1 MSVEVNRSPL
11 KAPPLR
17 EAGQSIRD
25 SIFDIAFGRLL
36 PSLWLCTLL
45 WALVLEA
52 ALRQQLRWTPS
63 AQAYGAVAVA
73 FSILAAFQFLHARR
87 RLRALQLGR
96 DGERIVAEFLD
107 RALLP
112 LGARVLHDIPANG
125 FNLDHVVIAPQ
136 GVFVIET
143 KTRSKPPRTDA
154 RVTLT
159 DVGLL
164 IAGRAPDRDPI
175 TQVVA
180 ASRWVSQLLA
190 ESTGQAVTARGVVVF
205 PGWYVE
211 PMTRQWLNAQRPW
224 VLEPKSLPA
233 FLNYEPPVLSDREV
247 AMFANHLARYVRAH
261 QSAVRNQ

>member
-1 MSVEVNRSPL
+1 MSIEVNRSPL

-17 EAGQSIRD
+17 EPGQSIRD

-36 PSLWLCTLL
+36 PSLWLCTLV
-45 WALVLEA
+45 WALALEA

-63 AQAYGAVAVA
+63 AQAYGAVAIA
-73 FSILAAFQFLHARR
+73 FSILAAFQFVHARR

-96 DGERIVAEFLD
+96 DGERVVGEFLE

-112 LGARVLHDIPANG
+112 MGARVLHDIPADG

-143 KTRSKPPRTDA
+143 KTRSKPRRSDA
-154 RVTLT
+154 RVTVT
-159 DVGLL
+159 DEGVL
-164 IAGRAPDRDPI
+164 IAGLPPDRDPI
-175 TQVVA
+175 TQVLA
-180 ASRWVSQLLA
+180 ASRWVSKLL
-190 ESTGQAVTARGVVVF
+190 EKTTGQRVVARGIVVF

-211 PMTRQWLNAQRPW
+211 PMTRQWLNAHRPW

-233 FLNYEPPVLSDREV
+233 FLQYEPPVLSDREV
-247 AMFANHLARYVRAH
+247 TMFANHLEVYVRAH
-261 QSAVRNQ
+261 QSAARNK